1 MARNRS
7 GTAGPAPLAF
17 ATAGMAFCF
26 GLGGAFCTG
35 PSCEGVPPVSAAG
48 GALGGPAAGCFGAA
62 GVAAAAGGGAAGA
75 AFGLGA
81 AAPCCE
87 GFPPPLPLPPPPW
100 PFPRPCLPFPA
111 PLPFCKGAW
120 LPVCCQP
127 VSRDQVHSRDLAR
140 CSWLS
145 LWQGNPAQDQLG
157 SVYQEFHH
165 RCTSDSNWSAA
176 RSRRLSCRAREVVPL
191 PVGRPWRFVP
201 GPAR

>member
-26 GLGGAFCTG
+26 GLGAFCTG
-35 PSCEGVPPVSAAG
+35 PSCEGVPPVS
-48 GALGGPAAGCFGAA
+48 GPRRSCC
-62 GVAAAAGGGAAGA
+62 
-75 AFGLGA
+75 GLLRSRRCRSSSRRRSSWGSLWL
-81 AAPCCE
+81 